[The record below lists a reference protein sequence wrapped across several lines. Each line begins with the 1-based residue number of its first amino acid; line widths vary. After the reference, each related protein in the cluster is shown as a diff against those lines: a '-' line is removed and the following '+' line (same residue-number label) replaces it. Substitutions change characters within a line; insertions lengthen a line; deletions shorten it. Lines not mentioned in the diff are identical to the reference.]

1 MQMLILGTKNKY
13 KNKRGGY
20 SKSGS
25 LFYTVFLYEIKR
37 GVKKMSLYIMG
48 LFLSY
53 MVLNVFTDL
62 KYRKTKNIWHF
73 IFLVVGLGITY
84 FAGIRTGKEIVIVL
98 TMALVCGLL
107 LETFKFSSPG
117 DTKMLVVAALY
128 VSDVAEESAMLT
140 AITLTAFHLLFFWIA
155 SVYRL
160 IKILGFVGAIKDQ
173 LEHAASIFGVKL
185 PKKEIKLIQ
194 SFPGACSIL
203 LGAMVYIAF
212 TIYQNGGILV

>member
-1 MQMLILGTKNKY
+1 
-13 KNKRGGY
+13 
-20 SKSGS
+20 
-25 LFYTVFLYEIKR
+25 
-37 GVKKMSLYIMG
+37 MSLYIMG

-62 KYRKTKNIWHF
+62 KYRKTKNAWHF
-73 IFLVVGLGITY
+73 IFLIIGLGITY

-98 TMALVCGLL
+98 TIALVCGLL

-117 DTKMLVVAALY
+117 DTKMLVVVALY
-128 VSDVAEESAMLT
+128 VSNVVEESAMLT

-212 TIYQNGGILV
+212 TIYQNGGILF

>member
-1 MQMLILGTKNKY
+1 
-13 KNKRGGY
+13 
-20 SKSGS
+20 
-25 LFYTVFLYEIKR
+25 
-37 GVKKMSLYIMG
+37 MSLYIMG

-73 IFLVVGLGITY
+73 IFLIAGLSITY

-117 DTKMLVVAALY
+117 DTKMLVVVALY
-128 VSDVAEESAMLT
+128 VSNVVEESAMLT

-160 IKILGFVGAIKDQ
+160 IKILGFVGAVKDQ

-185 PKKEIKLIQ
+185 PKKEIKLIE

-212 TIYQNGGILV
+212 TIYQSGGILA

>member
-1 MQMLILGTKNKY
+1 
-13 KNKRGGY
+13 
-20 SKSGS
+20 
-25 LFYTVFLYEIKR
+25 
-37 GVKKMSLYIMG
+37 MSLYIMG

-73 IFLVVGLGITY
+73 IFLIVGLGITY
-84 FAGIRTGKEIVIVL
+84 FAGIRTGKEIVVVL

-117 DTKMLVVAALY
+117 DTKMLVVVALY
-128 VSDVAEESAMLT
+128 VSNVVEESAMLT

-160 IKILGFVGAIKDQ
+160 IKILGLVGAIKDQ
-173 LEHAASIFGVKL
+173 LEHAASIFGAKKL
-185 PKKEIKLIQ
+185 PKKEIQLIQ

-203 LGAMVYIAF
+203 LGAIVYIAF
-212 TIYQNGGILV
+212 TIYQNGGILA

>member
-25 LFYTVFLYEIKR
+25 LFYKVFLYEIKR

-173 LEHAASIFGVKL
+173 LEHAASIFGAKL
-185 PKKEIKLIQ
+185 PKKEIQLIQ

-203 LGAMVYIAF
+203 LGAIVYIAF
-212 TIYQNGGILV
+212 TIYQNGGILA